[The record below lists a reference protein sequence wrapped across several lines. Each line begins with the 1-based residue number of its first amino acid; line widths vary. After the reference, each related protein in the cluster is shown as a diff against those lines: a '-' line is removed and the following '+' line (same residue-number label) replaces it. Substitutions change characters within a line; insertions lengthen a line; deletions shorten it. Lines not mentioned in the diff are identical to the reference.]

1 MPRPLQ
7 EILDDSAAQ
16 AGSAMAATFAR
27 EDRRLDAPAFR
38 EFWRS
43 TRMFAVATAGR
54 NGQPHIAPVHVLL
67 QDDDTLE
74 MAIFEDSVRLRD
86 LRRDPRIA
94 ITSWADD
101 GRVAI
106 VYGACSEVPGSRRPV
121 SAGGNLQSDRFIITM
136 RIEITRAYAM
146 HPRRA

>member
-1 MPRPLQ
+1 MKTLQ
-7 EILDDSAAQ
+7 EVLDASAAD
-16 AGSAMAATFAR
+16 AGPAMAATFAR
-27 EDRRLDAPAFR
+27 EDRRLDADGFR

-43 TRMFAVATAGR
+43 TRMFAVSTVGAKGD
-54 NGQPHIAPVHVLL
+54 PHIAPVHVLL
-67 QDDDTLE
+67 QEDDTLE

-86 LRRDPRIA
+86 LRRNPRIA
-94 ITSWADD
+94 ITTWADD

-121 SAGGNLQSDRFIITM
+121 NAGGNPPSDRYIITM
-136 RIEITRAYAM
+136 RIEMTRAYAM

>member
-1 MPRPLQ
+1 VKTLQ
-7 EILDDSAAQ
+7 EILDASAAD
-16 AGSAMAATFAR
+16 AGPAMAATFGR
-27 EDRRLDAPAFR
+27 EDRRLDAEGFR

-43 TRMFAVATAGR
+43 TRMFAVATASAKGV
-54 NGQPHIAPVHVLL
+54 PHIAPVHVLL

-74 MAIFEDSVRLRD
+74 MGIFEDSVRLRD
-86 LRRDPRIA
+86 LRRNPQIA

-106 VYGACSEVPGSRRPV
+106 VYGACSEVPDSRRPIN
-121 SAGGNLQSDRFIITM
+121 AGGNLSSDRFILTM

-146 HPRRA
+146 HPRRNA